1 MLLGKGGAKEMKDEG
16 QRSSAEGLVRTFTG
30 RKEAVMRKVRGEVCT
45 RGRKLIDNG
54 ERGH

>member
-16 QRSSAEGLVRTFTG
+16 QRSSAEGLVRAFTG